1 MPYSKSELGNVE
13 FYKTFIDR
21 LRVGYLKE
29 LKEYAEIG
37 FRKNNILYSFENI
50 IEDEILNIG
59 LGIEDVQLGENNDNL
74 YAGYIDKNQQEMLK
88 TVNNENYPTYI
99 KSSTLEK
106 VVDRTFSELDTSE
119 FADTLP
125 DGIVEGDIITNE
137 DPEDFRRWLLETNQK
152 RFFPNLAI
160 YYGRGYLLSEIK
172 TLTQSQIDSIPD
184 GEEVE

>member
-1 MPYSKSELGNVE
+1 MPYSKSELGNIE

-21 LRVGYLKE
+21 LRFGYLKE
-29 LKEYAEIG
+29 VKEFAEIG
-37 FRKNNILYSFENI
+37 FRKNNILYSFEDI
-50 IEDEILNIG
+50 ING
-59 LGIEDVQLGENNDNL
+59 LGIDYAPLGDNNDNL
-74 YAGYIDKNQQEMLK
+74 YLCYMTKDQQEISK
-88 TVNNENYPTYI
+88 TVNKENYPIYI

-125 DGIVEGDIITNE
+125 DSIVEGDVITNE

-152 RFFPNLAI
+152 RLFPDLAI

-172 TLTQSQIDSIPD
+172 TLPQREIDSIPD

>member
-1 MPYSKSELGNVE
+1 MESLE

-21 LRVGYLKE
+21 LRFGYLKE
-29 LKEYAEIG
+29 VKEFAEIG
-37 FRKNNILYSFENI
+37 FRKNNILYSFEDI
-50 IEDEILNIG
+50 ING
-59 LGIEDVQLGENNDNL
+59 LGIDYAPLGDNNDKL
-74 YAGYIDKNQQEMLK
+74 YLGYMTKDQQEISK
-88 TVNNENYPTYI
+88 TVNKENYPIYI

-125 DGIVEGDIITNE
+125 DSIVEGDVITNE

-152 RFFPNLAI
+152 RLFPDLAI

-172 TLTQSQIDSIPD
+172 TLPQREIDSIPD

>member
-1 MPYSKSELGNVE
+1 MPYSKSELGNIE

-21 LRVGYLKE
+21 LRFGYLKE
-29 LKEYAEIG
+29 VKEFAEIG
-37 FRKNNILYSFENI
+37 FRKNNILYSFEDI
-50 IEDEILNIG
+50 ING
-59 LGIEDVQLGENNDNL
+59 LGIDYAPLGDNNDNL
-74 YAGYIDKNQQEMLK
+74 YLGYMTKDQQEISK
-88 TVNNENYPTYI
+88 TVNKENYPIYI

-125 DGIVEGDIITNE
+125 DSIVEGDVITNE

-152 RFFPNLAI
+152 RLFPDLAI

-172 TLTQSQIDSIPD
+172 TLPQREIDSIPD

>member
-1 MPYSKSELGNVE
+1 MPYSKSELGNIE

-21 LRVGYLKE
+21 LRFGYLKE
-29 LKEYAEIG
+29 VKEFAEIG
-37 FRKNNILYSFENI
+37 FRKNNILYSFEDI
-50 IEDEILNIG
+50 ING
-59 LGIEDVQLGENNDNL
+59 LGIDYAPLGDNNDNL
-74 YAGYIDKNQQEMLK
+74 YLGYMTKDQQEISK
-88 TVNNENYPTYI
+88 TVNKENYPIYI

-119 FADTLP
+119 FAVTLP
-125 DGIVEGDIITNE
+125 DSIVEGDVITNE

-152 RFFPNLAI
+152 RLFPDLAI

-172 TLTQSQIDSIPD
+172 TLPQREIDSIPD

>member
-1 MPYSKSELGNVE
+1 MPYSKSELGNIE

-21 LRVGYLKE
+21 LRFGYLKE
-29 LKEYAEIG
+29 VKEFAEIG
-37 FRKNNILYSFENI
+37 FRKNNILYSFEDI
-50 IEDEILNIG
+50 ING
-59 LGIEDVQLGENNDNL
+59 LGIDYAPLGDNNDNL
-74 YAGYIDKNQQEMLK
+74 YLGYMTNDQKEISK
-88 TVNNENYPTYI
+88 TVNKENYPIYI

-125 DGIVEGDIITNE
+125 DSIVEGDVITNE

-152 RFFPNLAI
+152 RLFPDLAI

-172 TLTQSQIDSIPD
+172 TLPQREIDSIPD
-184 GEEVE
+184 GEEVEK

>member
-29 LKEYAEIG
+29 LKEFAEIG
-37 FRKNNILYSFENI
+37 FRKDDVLYSFEDI
-50 IEDEILNIG
+50 KEDEILNIG
-59 LGIEDVQLGENNDNL
+59 LGIENVQLGENNDNL
-74 YAGYIDKNQQEMLK
+74 YSAYITKDQQEMLK
-88 TVNNENYPTYI
+88 TVNKTKYPTYI

-106 VVDRTFSELDTSE
+106 VVDRSFSELDTSQ
-119 FADTLP
+119 FADSLP
-125 DGIVEGDIITNE
+125 DDIVEGDVITNE
-137 DPEDFRRWLLETNQK
+137 DPEDFRRWLIETNQK
-152 RFFPNLAI
+152 RFFPDLAI

-184 GEEVE
+184 GEDVE

>member
-1 MPYSKSELGNVE
+1 MPYSKSELGNIE

-21 LRVGYLKE
+21 LRFGYLKE
-29 LKEYAEIG
+29 VKEFAEIG
-37 FRKNNILYSFENI
+37 FRKNNILYSFEDI
-50 IEDEILNIG
+50 ING
-59 LGIEDVQLGENNDNL
+59 LGIDYAPLGDNNDNL
-74 YAGYIDKNQQEMLK
+74 YLGYMTKGQQEISK
-88 TVNNENYPTYI
+88 TVNKENYPIYI

-125 DGIVEGDIITNE
+125 DSIVEGDVITNE

-152 RFFPNLAI
+152 RLFPDLAI

-172 TLTQSQIDSIPD
+172 TLPQREIDSIPD

>member
-1 MPYSKSELGNVE
+1 MPYSKSELGNIE

-21 LRVGYLKE
+21 LRFGYLKE
-29 LKEYAEIG
+29 VKEFAEIG
-37 FRKNNILYSFENI
+37 FRKNNILYSFEDI
-50 IEDEILNIG
+50 ING
-59 LGIEDVQLGENNDNL
+59 LGIDYAPLGDNNDNL
-74 YAGYIDKNQQEMLK
+74 YLGYMTKDQQEISK
-88 TVNNENYPTYI
+88 TVNKENYPIYI

-106 VVDRTFSELDTSE
+106 VVDRSFSELDTSE

-125 DGIVEGDIITNE
+125 DSIVEGDVITNE

-152 RFFPNLAI
+152 RLFPDLAI

-172 TLTQSQIDSIPD
+172 TLPQREIDSIPD

>member
-21 LRVGYLKE
+21 LRFGYLKE
-29 LKEYAEIG
+29 VKEFAEIG
-37 FRKNNILYSFENI
+37 FRKNNILYSFEDI
-50 IEDEILNIG
+50 ING
-59 LGIEDVQLGENNDNL
+59 LGIDYAPLGDNNDNL
-74 YAGYIDKNQQEMLK
+74 YLGYMTKDQQEISK
-88 TVNNENYPTYI
+88 TVNKENYPIYI

-125 DGIVEGDIITNE
+125 DSIVEGDVITNE

-152 RFFPNLAI
+152 RLFPDLAI

-172 TLTQSQIDSIPD
+172 TLPQREIDSIPD

>member
-1 MPYSKSELGNVE
+1 MVKFFYCTTTTNYS
-13 FYKTFIDR
+13 I
-21 LRVGYLKE
+21 
-29 LKEYAEIG
+29 
-37 FRKNNILYSFENI
+37 
-50 IEDEILNIG
+50 
-59 LGIEDVQLGENNDNL
+59 
-74 YAGYIDKNQQEMLK
+74 
-88 TVNNENYPTYI
+88 YI

-160 YYGRGYLLSEIK
+160 YYGRGYLLSAVFI
-172 TLTQSQIDSIPD
+172 LAIFFLSD
-184 GEEVE
+184 

>member
-1 MPYSKSELGNVE
+1 MPYSKSELGNIE

-21 LRVGYLKE
+21 LRFGYLKE
-29 LKEYAEIG
+29 VKEFAEIG
-37 FRKNNILYSFENI
+37 FRKNNILYSFEDI
-50 IEDEILNIG
+50 REDETLNIG
-59 LGIEDVQLGENNDNL
+59 LGIEKVQLGENNDNL
-74 YAGYIDKNQQEMLK
+74 YSAYINKDQQEMLK
-88 TVNNENYPTYI
+88 TVNKGKYPTYI

-106 VVDRTFSELDTSE
+106 VVDRSFSELDTSE

-125 DGIVEGDIITNE
+125 DSIVEGDVITNE

-152 RFFPNLAI
+152 RLFPDLAI

-172 TLTQSQIDSIPD
+172 TLPQREIHSIPD